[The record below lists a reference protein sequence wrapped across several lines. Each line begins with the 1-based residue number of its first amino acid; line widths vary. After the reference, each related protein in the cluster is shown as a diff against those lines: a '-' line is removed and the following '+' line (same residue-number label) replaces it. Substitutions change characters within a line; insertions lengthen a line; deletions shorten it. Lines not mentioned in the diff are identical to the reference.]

1 MGVAGWILLMPYC
14 CQPSHW
20 PKNLDAAALCSNI
33 KLIFLRLSLM
43 LRPIRFSLSLA
54 STAALVLSSLPLAIR
69 PAVAQ
74 EAPAAAAAEPKTE
87 STEAADLGVMGVN
100 LRDIVKFNWGFQGAL
115 QGAGTPNQ
123 AGIGGFIPL
132 HVGNNSVTYV
142 DVLVNANFSDYNGL
156 SSIGTTKVAGT
167 TISTSTRL
175 GYRWLNKNRS
185 WMFGVNAG
193 YDSRPMNTGGTTDDV
208 DDDYVTNCSTNS
220 ANCETTLFQQVAL
233 NLEAKSNKFSASVYG
248 LVPVGKYGAGTGNV
262 AVINSRFI
270 ADNLST
276 YGIDIGYNI
285 MPNLRLALGSYYQLD
300 EKEGLKSANG
310 VGIKSGLIYDITSEL
325 QAGLGYSYDENFQS
339 RITGNL
345 KWRFG
350 GGNKNKKTVSVL
362 AANPVIQAL
371 SATPENRDVRVAN
384 CWNRNRNDDGSFQR
398 SFWSWNCSDGIRKD
412 PVVFTR
418 RIESCAYMNFIIP
431 CTRTLTRTIE
441 TGRVSGSQYWQ
452 PFFWGGGEWRDR

>member
-1 MGVAGWILLMPYC
+1 MQYC
-14 CQPSHW
+14 
-20 PKNLDAAALCSNI
+20 I
-33 KLIFLRLSLM
+33 RL
-43 LRPIRFSLSLA
+43 SLSLA
-54 STAALVLSSLPLAIR
+54 STATLALASLPLAIR

-74 EAPAAAAAEPKTE
+74 EAPAAAAAEPKADT
-87 STEAADLGVMGVN
+87 TEAADLGVMGVN
-100 LRDIVKFNWGFQGAL
+100 LRDAVKFNWGFQGAL

-248 LVPVGKYGAGTGNV
+248 LVPVGKYGAGTGNI
-262 AVINSRFI
+262 AKINSNYV
-270 ADNLST
+270 ADNLTT
-276 YGIDIGYNI
+276 YGIDFGYKI
-285 MPNLRLALGSYYQLD
+285 IPNLKLALGTYYQLD
-300 EKEGLKSANG
+300 EKEENQLSGANG
-310 VGIKSGLIYDITSEL
+310 FGVKTGLTYDITSEL
-325 QAGLGYSYDENFQS
+325 QAGFGYSYDENFDS

-350 GGNKNKKTVSVL
+350 GGSKNKKTESLL

-384 CWNRNRNDDGSFQR
+384 RVAGQNNHPFGGCYVRNRNADGSFR
-398 SFWSWNCSDGIRKD
+398 GHFWSWNCRDGISPGADILAEFHNPWRN
-412 PVVFTR
+412 VGWSRGRQTR
-418 RIESCAYMNFIIP
+418 AGHWE
-431 CTRTLTRTIE
+431 
-441 TGRVSGSQYWQ
+441 
-452 PFFWGGGEWRDR
+452 

>member
-1 MGVAGWILLMPYC
+1 
-14 CQPSHW
+14 
-20 PKNLDAAALCSNI
+20 
-33 KLIFLRLSLM
+33 M
-43 LRPIRFSLSLA
+43 LRSIRLSLSLA
-54 STAALVLSSLPLAIR
+54 STAALALASLPLAIR
-69 PAVAQ
+69 PVVAQ
-74 EAPAAAAAEPKTE
+74 EIPAAAAEPKAE

-285 MPNLRLALGSYYQLD
+285 IPSLRLALGSYYQLD
-300 EKEGLKSANG
+300 EKEGMKSANG
-310 VGIKSGLIYDITSEL
+310 VGVKTGLTYDITNEL
-325 QAGLGYSYDENFQS
+325 QAGVGYSYDENFES

-350 GGNKNKKTVSVL
+350 GGNKNKKTESVL

-384 CWNRNRNDDGSFQR
+384 TNIQRDFSWWEEERKRVAHRLLFNCQGFNTCSVSPETMEQFEARRLAASNKYWGISSDADMQNRASQQELRCQLAYRDTRGKQSNLREKDLAWFFLVEFGPCKDGSTGGDR
-398 SFWSWNCSDGIRKD
+398 TGR
-412 PVVFTR
+412 FTR
-418 RIESCAYMNFIIP
+418 R
-431 CTRTLTRTIE
+431 
-441 TGRVSGSQYWQ
+441 
-452 PFFWGGGEWRDR
+452 